1 MNTRK
6 QMVIAKGEIVSNNIE
21 SCKYNSST
29 GKWDVMF
36 KSGKIFSYGYNNV
49 IVLREPKVLNPS
61 LYKIE
66 HMGKELFKIESIY
79 EFNDG
84 HRAYWHICFSN
95 GSERSYKVDDLNIVK
110 SCLSEEESKNI
121 FNYLYQTAEM
131 VSVKSEDGTNL
142 LSKQYE
148 KISDFVGDDTALAL
162 YLNPD
167 EHKSKKFSCCDPIF
181 PFGCNGS
188 QYTAVKN
195 ALENQVSIIQGPP
208 GTGKTQTILNIIANL
223 LLSGKTVQV
232 VSNNNSA
239 TTNVLEKLSKPE
251 YNMGFVVASLGSNKN
266 KETFIEHQTGFYPDL
281 TSWKQEET
289 PEDSVD
295 EIKKFSSEMAVVFQK
310 KERLA
315 VLKQQYKDLLLEK
328 KYFDLYKSES
338 EVACG
343 KLKMTRNITAQKA
356 LKLLSEV
363 QTMSE
368 QKEKLSL
375 FFILKCLFFYGV
387 FIFKGY
393 KNNILKLIVELQDL
407 YYFVRESEISE
418 EINEIE
424 VWLVEKKADQLL
436 NRLTV
441 KSMNLLRRTLF
452 SKYGNKSIR
461 EIFEID
467 DLWKTPERIMYE
479 YPVVLS
485 TTFSSRSSLCKQAKF
500 DYVIIDEASQVD
512 VATGALALSCA
523 KNVVIVGDS
532 KQLSNVVTDDIGR
545 RNDVI
550 FDDYNISENY
560 KFSENSFLESVSKVI
575 SEAPQTLLREHYRC
589 HPKIIG
595 FCNQKFYDGQLIVM
609 TEDNNE
615 DNTLVVFKTVKGG
628 HSRGHYSQRQIDVI
642 VQEALP
648 QINASPEEI
657 GIIAPYNDQVDAMNR
672 HINNPKIEIAT
683 VHKFQGREKDAI
695 IISTVDDDIGEFVDN
710 SNLLN
715 VAVSRAKRNLVLVVT
730 GNEISEGRNIK
741 DLISYIEYNN
751 FSVTDS
757 KVRSVFDFLYK
768 EYTESRLALLKNS
781 KRVSEV
787 DSENLMYKLI
797 AEVLQMDEFVHY
809 GVITHQ
815 PLRMLIK
822 DKKYLSVELY
832 KFVMHKNTH
841 LDFLIYNRSGKKP
854 VLAIEVDGYDNH
866 KEGTDQYKRDRKKD
880 EILAL
885 YNIPII
891 RFVTNGSGEK
901 ERLIEKLRS
910 LN

>member
-1 MNTRK
+1 
-6 QMVIAKGEIVSNNIE
+6 MVIAKGEIVSNNIE

-223 LLSGKTVQV
+223 LLSGKTAQV